1 MARPAITPREKVFEL
16 FKVYPV
22 LSKSRVAITPEVEQE
37 FLQMVEEGIFKMDIK
52 TINTVMTPVFYLAE
66 NEEWVKNYWE
76 QQAKK

>member
-1 MARPAITPREKVFEL
+1 MARPTISPREKVFEL

-37 FLQMVEEGIFKMDIK
+37 FQKMVDEGIFKMDIK

-66 NEEWVKNYWE
+66 NEEWVKSYWE